1 MEVSPQHQ
9 GRKRGILR
17 ELCQGTLEEGMATHS
32 SVLAW
37 RIPTDRGAW
46 WAVVHRVA
54 ESDMT
59 ERLSTHTHTGQGN
72 WMNSLVAPHPLPWP
86 ASPVE
91 GGRSAASARL
101 IPGGLRRSSCHRPL
115 FFPFHNDESELVH
128 SCISPKHSRNSY
140 MRTARRQE

>member
-1 MEVSPQHQ
+1 
-9 GRKRGILR
+9 
-17 ELCQGTLEEGMATHS
+17 MATHS

-46 WAVVHRVA
+46 WAVVHGVA

-72 WMNSLVAPHPLPWP
+72 WPT
-86 ASPVE
+86 SPVE